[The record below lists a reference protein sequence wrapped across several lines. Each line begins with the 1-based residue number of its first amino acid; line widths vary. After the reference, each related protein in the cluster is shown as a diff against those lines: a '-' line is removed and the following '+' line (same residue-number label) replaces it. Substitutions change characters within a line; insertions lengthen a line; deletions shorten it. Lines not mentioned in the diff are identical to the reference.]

1 MKAAQKKGK
10 FGLAVKV
17 LLFAAVLVFGLSVS
31 SKFLLAKILET
42 AIGAPVKIS
51 KFYLNLF
58 SSEVGIY
65 GLEIKNPK
73 GFKEPTLASVP
84 EIFIHMDLPGI
95 FQNRIHVR
103 EVRLNLDEITVE
115 RSAKGLVNLTEIGAV
130 KKSSQAK
137 PSGEPAPPSPGA
149 PSQAP
154 PDARAPAQKAKPPAF
169 QIDTVVLSL
178 GRARYVDF
186 SGAEPLIRTFPLEIN
201 NAVLKNVTDPA
212 QITQQIVFKT
222 LQRVG
227 LDALA
232 QHLKQFGLDWDAQ
245 AANAG
250 EQLKQAWDDL
260 KTRFTT

>member
-1 MKAAQKKGK
+1 MKATQKKGK
-10 FGLAVKV
+10 LGWFIKV
-17 LLFAAVLVFGLSVS
+17 ILLVAVLIVGLSLS

-84 EIFIHMDLPGI
+84 EIFIHMDLAGI
-95 FQNRIHVR
+95 FKNRVHLR

-130 KKSSQAK
+130 KKSYQAK
-137 PSGEPAPPSPGA
+137 PSENPTPPPSA

-154 PDARAPAQKAKPPAF
+154 SPASAQKTKPPAF

-227 LDALA
+227 LDALT
-232 QHLKQFGLDWDAQ
+232 QHLKQSGLDWDAQ
-245 AANAG
+245 AANVG
-250 EQLKQAWDDL
+250 EQLKQTWDDF
-260 KTRFTT
+260 KSQFTT